1 MVLKDGQPISVT
13 DTKTPMEVSNELQ
26 LSGVP
31 LVDVIP
37 CKEIKSHALASIR
50 SPETNE
56 DEDADTDNES
66 RAPIVLVAVVDK
78 SGSMSGA
85 KMNSLKDT
93 LHFIIKEMTN
103 RDRLAIVEY
112 DTNVTVSLNLTKMNE
127 SGRQQAKSVTDALK
141 AGSATNLSSGL
152 LEGLRL
158 IPTDLDNKTVVST
171 LLLTDGLANHGIRST
186 KGIISMIQSNQTKG
200 VGRCTINT
208 FGFGKDHDASM
219 LKEISDVA
227 EGMYYFIENED
238 SIASAFAD
246 CLGGLLSVSAQGIEL
261 TIESCNGVTIEKV
274 HALKPANIVE
284 PGKVYRIDIGDLQEG
299 EERDIPI
306 DFTVPESSACD
317 DFELLKFTVT
327 YFDLK
332 SESMK
337 ESSTTIKIT
346 RGNEVKPANPK
357 VDRHRNRVKSADA
370 TEAAVALADKGNI
383 SEARE
388 LLQNTINEIKAS
400 ISANDPLC
408 ISLVAGLQASL
419 STMVDK
425 ISYRKEGQF
434 QMNGY
439 CKAWKMQRSN
449 AVVSNANR
457 SPVPMAS
464 MACQSSAMPSIPQP
478 PEASLFSFETKN
490 KARMKKKFTKKC

>member
-1 MVLKDGQPISVT
+1 MGITNKMVRLESESSAQN
-13 DTKTPMEVSNELQ
+13 TPQEKVSFFGSTQ
-26 LSGVP
+26 FPGIGC
-31 LVDVIP
+31 DVAQQ
-37 CKEIKSHALASIR
+37 KFVGMLSIR
-50 SPETNE
+50 ATETEGAE
-56 DEDADTDNES
+56 DGDINES
-66 RAPIVLVAVVDK
+66 ERAPIVLVAVVDK

-85 KMNSLKDT
+85 KMKSLKKT
-93 LHFIIKEMTN
+93 LEFIVAELGKDDM
-103 RDRLAIVEY
+103 LGIVEY
-112 DTNVTVSLNLTKMNE
+112 DTHVSTSLPMTKMDQN
-127 SGRQQAKSVTDALK
+127 GKQLAQQVVTKLET
-141 AGSATNLSSGL
+141 GSATNLSGGL

-158 IPTDLDNKTVVST
+158 IPNDLQTNVVSSV
-171 LLLTDGLANHGIRST
+171 LLLTDGLANHGIT
-186 KGIISMIQSNQTKG
+186 GTQGIISMIHKAQADGYGK
-200 VGRCTINT
+200 CTVNT
-208 FGFGKDHDASM
+208 FGFGSDHDAKM
-219 LKEISDVA
+219 LKDLSDAA

-238 SIASAFAD
+238 SIATAFAD
-246 CLGGLLSVSAQGIEL
+246 CLGGLLSVVAQGIEIKL
-261 TIESCNGVTIEKV
+261 ESCNGVTIEKV

-400 ISANDPLC
+400 ISSNDPLC

-464 MACQSSAMPSIPQP
+464 MACQS
-478 PEASLFSFETKN
+478 
-490 KARMKKKFTKKC
+490 